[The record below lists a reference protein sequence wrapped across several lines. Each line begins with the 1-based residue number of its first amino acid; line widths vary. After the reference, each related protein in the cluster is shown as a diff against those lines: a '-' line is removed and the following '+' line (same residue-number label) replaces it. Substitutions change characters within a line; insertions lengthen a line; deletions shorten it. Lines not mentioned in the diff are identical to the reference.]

1 VSSALIDFVNL
12 FVFRSADKSAS
23 ILEAIKIGFA
33 NPRSDIKRQIKMF
46 IGEFAARQTC
56 GADRSS
62 PPGRSAFVAFSER
75 RGQRRRINNDRQPLT
90 GNFMADLRKRV
101 VICEELDRKINQAAS
116 ERGTTQGEVWR
127 KALTLYLIALD
138 KEKQGLRVGF
148 ARPDQALE
156 TEITG
161 L

>member
-1 VSSALIDFVNL
+1 MSVRV
-12 FVFRSADKSAS
+12 
-23 ILEAIKIGFA
+23 LEAIEVGFA
-33 NPRSDIKRQIKMF
+33 NPHNDIKRQIKMLND
-46 IGEFAARQTC
+46 EFAAWQTC
-56 GADRSS
+56 GADRGS

-75 RGQRRRINNDRQPLT
+75 RGQQRRTNNDRQSPT

-138 KEKQGLRVGF
+138 KEKQGLRTGF
-148 ARPDQALE
+148 AKRDQALE